1 MNIYRTI
8 SNFENNK
15 RNEAKKEQKKFKRN
29 VRIDPD
35 SLIAK
40 EIMYQTALIHEILYE
55 VRTLK
60 EKMKEDSNLTEHQE
74 EGRESDGRCKT

>member
-1 MNIYRTI
+1 MNIYRII
-8 SNFENNK
+8 SNFEKNK

-29 VRIDPD
+29 VRIDSD

-74 EGRESDGRCKT
+74 EAKPL

>member
-1 MNIYRTI
+1 MDKNIDF
-8 SNFENNK
+8 SNQMELEHILGDIDL
-15 RNEAKKEQKKFKRN
+15 NEEA
-29 VRIDPD
+29 
-35 SLIAK
+35 
-40 EIMYQTALIHEILYE
+40 MYQTALIHEILYE